1 MKKIK
6 NVFVLVG
13 LVLGAYTLGKASNV
27 ESGYIKNPSV
37 SILPDSIPSTTSP
50 NEPSFTPRKRL
61 ALGTGIG
68 RLTTKSTYRAGFPTI
83 GISYDHPLL
92 DNLFDVDWL
101 TTGGYFGYTQYQYS
115 STEVFSA
122 GSNSEVTEIKF
133 GSRWGVEFNG
143 LIADLTD
150 IKLPSA
156 FEFYAV
162 VTLGYRYLGY
172 EEGAVL
178 SIVVPSYYSGI
189 AGGGRFGNDWIQVF
203 LELGATE
210 AGFFRSGAAFA
221 F

>member
-1 MKKIK
+1 MKKIRSI
-6 NVFVLVG
+6 FVLIG
-13 LVLGAYTLGKASNV
+13 LILGACTLGKGSNV
-27 ESGYIKNPSV
+27 ELDSIKNPSV
-37 SILPDSIPSTTSP
+37 SILPDSLLPVPPP
-50 NEPSFTPRKRL
+50 NEPGFIPRKRL
-61 ALGTGIG
+61 ALGIGIG

-83 GISYDHPLL
+83 GISYDHPVS
-92 DNLFDVDWL
+92 DNFLNVNWL

-115 STEVFSA
+115 PTEVFSA
-122 GSNSEVTEIKF
+122 GSNSQVTEIKF
-133 GSRWGVEFNG
+133 GSRWGVEVNG

-162 VTLGYRYLGY
+162 FMLGYRYLGY
-172 EEGAVL
+172 EDGTVL

-189 AGGGRFGNDWIQVF
+189 AGGGRFGNDWVQVF

-210 AGFFRSGAAFA
+210 AGFFRSGATFA